1 MMRDRGVD
9 YVRNAYIFRQIL
21 NSARNAYI
29 VNGVDKVYLF
39 GFG

>member
-1 MMRDRGVD
+1 MARDRGVD
-9 YVRNAYIFRQIL
+9 YARNAYICRKIL
-21 NSARNAYI
+21 NAARNAYI